1 MEPEPQRRPLAT
13 RRKGWAHAMAH
24 ALSRFGASP
33 DTISTAGLI
42 FEIAAG
48 FLIWRSG
55 ADSGIARV
63 LELLTAAALIQLRL
77 LCNLL
82 DGMVAVEGGRRTAHG
97 ELFNDV
103 PDRFAD
109 LAIFVGT
116 GYALSNYSWGPTLGW
131 LAGVLS
137 VLTAYVRLLGASMT
151 GHHHFEGPMAKQH
164 RMAVM
169 TVACVLSTL
178 EPLFRL
184 YGQILLHGQ
193 IFAIAL
199 ALIVAGATVTL
210 ARRLALIYG
219 DLERR

>member
-1 MEPEPQRRPLAT
+1 
-13 RRKGWAHAMAH
+13 
-24 ALSRFGASP
+24 
-33 DTISTAGLI
+33 
-42 FEIAAG
+42 
-48 FLIWRSG
+48 
-55 ADSGIARV
+55 
-63 LELLTAAALIQLRL
+63 
-77 LCNLL
+77 
-82 DGMVAVEGGRRTAHG
+82 MVAVEGGRRTAHG

-116 GYALSNYSWGPTLGW
+116 GYALSNYTWGPALGW

-178 EPLFRL
+178 EQPF
-184 YGQILLHGQ
+184 GLHGQ

>member
-1 MEPEPQRRPLAT
+1 
-13 RRKGWAHAMAH
+13 MAR

-33 DTISTAGLI
+33 DAISTAGLI
-42 FEIAAG
+42 FAIAAG

-63 LELLTAAALIQLRL
+63 LELLAAAALIQLRL

-116 GYALSNYSWGPTLGW
+116 GYALSSYTWGPALGW

-151 GHHHFEGPMAKQH
+151 GRHHFEGPMAKQH

-178 EPLFRL
+178 EQPF
-184 YGQILLHGQ
+184 GLHGQ

>member
-1 MEPEPQRRPLAT
+1 MESEPQRRPLAT
-13 RRKGWAHAMAH
+13 RKKGWAHAMAR
-24 ALSRFGASP
+24 ALSHAGLSP
-33 DTISTAGLI
+33 DAISIAGLI
-42 FEIAAG
+42 FAIAAG
-48 FLIWRSG
+48 YLIWRSG
-55 ADSGIARV
+55 TGYGIARV
-63 LELLTAAALIQLRL
+63 LELLAAAALIQLRL

-109 LAIFVGT
+109 LAVFVGT
-116 GYALSNYSWGPTLGW
+116 GYALTNYTWGPALGW

-137 VLTAYVRLLGASMT
+137 VLTAYVRLLGASTT

-164 RMAVM
+164 RMAVI

-178 EPLFRL
+178 DPLFGLR
-184 YGQILLHGQ
+184 GQIL
-193 IFAIAL
+193 AIAL
-199 ALIVAGATVTL
+199 VLIVVGASATL
-210 ARRLALIYG
+210 VRRLALIYG

>member
-1 MEPEPQRRPLAT
+1 MESEPQRRPLAT
-13 RRKGWAHAMAH
+13 RQKGWAHAAAR
-24 ALSRFGASP
+24 ALSGAGVSP
-33 DTISTAGLI
+33 DAISTAGLI
-42 FEIAAG
+42 FAIAAG

-55 ADSGIARV
+55 VDNGVARV
-63 LELLTAAALIQLRL
+63 LELLVSAALIQLRL

-109 LAIFVGT
+109 LAVLLGA
-116 GYALSNYSWGPTLGW
+116 GYSLSAHAWGPVLGW
-131 LAGVLS
+131 CAGVLS

-151 GHHHFEGPMAKQH
+151 GHHHFEGPMAKPH

-178 EPLFRL
+178 EPLW
-184 YGQILLHGQ
+184 GWHGQ
-193 IFAIAL
+193 FLGL
-199 ALIVAGATVTL
+199 ALTLITLGAFVTFF
-210 ARRLALIYG
+210 RRLALIYG

>member
-1 MEPEPQRRPLAT
+1 MESEPQRRPLAT
-13 RRKGWAHAMAH
+13 RQKGWAHALAR
-24 ALSRFGASP
+24 ALSHAGLSP
-33 DTISTAGLI
+33 DAISTAGLI
-42 FEIAAG
+42 FAIAAG

-63 LELLTAAALIQLRL
+63 LELLAAAALIQLRL

-116 GYALSNYSWGPTLGW
+116 GYALSSYTWGPALGW

-178 EPLFRL
+178 EQPF
-184 YGQILLHGQ
+184 GLHGQ

-199 ALIVAGATVTL
+199 ALIVAGSTVTL